1 MEEED
6 GPVSD
11 GSAKAVV
18 RRYYDE
24 VINQQNVAAIET
36 ILATRFVHGE
46 EARGLRGQA
55 AVVQTYF
62 SAFPDIRVVIDQLV
76 GEGDTVAARMTWSGT
91 HRGPWLGV
99 AATGRAVAWPVMA
112 FYRVADGRIA
122 QAWVTEDTES
132 LRRQLGAGGANG
144 RG

>member
-1 MEEED
+1 MSED
-6 GPVSD
+6 A
-11 GSAKAVV
+11 AKAVV
-18 RRYYDE
+18 RRFYDE

-36 ILATRFVHGE
+36 ILAPKFVHGG
-46 EARGLRGQA
+46 EARGQRGQA

-62 SAFPDIRVVIDQLV
+62 SAFPDIRCAIDEMV
-76 GEGDTVAARMTWSGT
+76 ADGDSVAVRMTWSGT

-99 AATGRAVAWPVMA
+99 APTGRQVAWGAMA

-122 QAWVTEDTES
+122 QAWVAEDTEA
-132 LRRQLGAGGANG
+132 LRRQLGAKGPNG

>member
-1 MEEED
+1 
-6 GPVSD
+6 VSD
-11 GSAKAVV
+11 GTAKAVV
-18 RRYYDE
+18 RRFYDE

-36 ILATRFVHGE
+36 ILAPKFVHGT
-46 EARGLRGQA
+46 EARGQRGQA

-62 SAFPDIRVVIDQLV
+62 SAFPDIHAAIDQMAAE
-76 GEGDTVAARMTWSGT
+76 GETVAARMTWSGT

-99 AATGRAVAWPVMA
+99 AATGRAVAWQVMA

-132 LRRQLGAGGANG
+132 LRRQLEAGGQNG